1 MEQSSGNF
9 DTAVVERAEV
19 VQVRKQRTECWD
31 FQKNTIKRGF
41 RSSWVQTSK
50 VLLYLILSYLIIS
63 YFILFSFY
71 LYVILDYF
79 FDLS

>member
-1 MEQSSGNF
+1 MERSSGNF
-9 DTAVVERAEV
+9 DTAVDERAEV

-41 RSSWVQTSK
+41 RLSWVQTSK

-63 YFILFSFY
+63 YFILFH
-71 LYVILDYF
+71 VILDYF